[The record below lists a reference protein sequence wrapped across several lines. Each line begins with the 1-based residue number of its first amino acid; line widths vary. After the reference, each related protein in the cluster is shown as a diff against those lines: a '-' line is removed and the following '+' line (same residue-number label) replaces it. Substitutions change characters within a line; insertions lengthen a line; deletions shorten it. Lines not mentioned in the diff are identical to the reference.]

1 MNKSNKLILFLNIG
15 CLLIIISI
23 YLFYN
28 IFINTQNKNTKVKE
42 VEKVKITSFTKTFTK
57 IEESTTKIETTNRN
71 NSNENRKN
79 CKMIYNEQHAIGKLI
94 HSIYNEHHG
103 GKKNLTKNE
112 TKNDLD
118 YFVMLYGINFISQ
131 KNIYDFLLMKMG
143 WLRYDEAPPQ
153 VCLVNAMKNYQMI
166 LVSTNVSGSY
176 IINGTTYKTQ
186 DLKITY
192 INEIRKVS
200 NGDSYYYNYTNYF
213 TFKTTKTRLHL
224 IIGSNLKF
232 EKIEY
237 IEDSQRLLI
246 VDKFD
251 RTKQINLIFYPD
263 QIPIQ
268 IAKEYISLPNKI
280 LLDSNFKSVS
290 TNMST
295 IIQFDM
301 IVKNAYKTY
310 SYIYN
315 I

>member
-1 MNKSNKLILFLNIG
+1 MSVYINQYNITFTMNKSNKLILFLNIG
-15 CLLIIISI
+15 CLLIIICI

-28 IFINTQNKNTKVKE
+28 IFINTKNTQKFQSSIKE
-42 VEKVKITSFTKTFTK
+42 VEEEVKITPHTARLPLIKNK
-57 IEESTTKIETTNRN
+57 EEVSK
-71 NSNENRKN
+71 
-79 CKMIYNEQHAIGKLI
+79 KMIYNKQQTIGQLLN
-94 HSIYNEHHG
+94 S
-103 GKKNLTKNE
+103 T
-112 TKNDLD
+112 NDLD
-118 YFVMLYGINFISQ
+118 YFVMLYGINFISHYQ
-131 KNIYDFLLMKMG
+131 DIYDYLRLSIG
-143 WLRYDEAPPQ
+143 WLRYDESPPE
-153 VCLVNAMKNYQMI
+153 VCLIKAMKNYQMV
-166 LVSTNVSGSY
+166 LVSTNVTGPY

-192 INEIRKVS
+192 INEDTRKVS
-200 NGDSYYYNYTNYF
+200 NGDSFYYNYTNYF

-280 LLDSNFKSVS
+280 LLDSNFKSSVS